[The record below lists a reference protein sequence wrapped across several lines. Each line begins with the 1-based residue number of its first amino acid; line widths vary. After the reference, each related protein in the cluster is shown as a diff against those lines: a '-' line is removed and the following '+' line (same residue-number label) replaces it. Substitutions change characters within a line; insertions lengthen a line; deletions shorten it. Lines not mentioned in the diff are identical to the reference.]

1 MKTALIT
8 GCNGGLG
15 KTLLKSFAEKGYNV
29 IACVFPESEAFTDY
43 CKTIESDFGIYI
55 KQIVFNSTVK
65 EDFYRGLEEID
76 AFEEPIDVLV
86 NNAGISI
93 IKPIFN
99 VEYEDLEKT
108 FMINYFSTV
117 LITKVV
123 AGKMIRQENGGNI
136 VNITSMVSLGSQ
148 PGGTCYDASKAAMN
162 QFTKALSQEL
172 ASFNVRVNA
181 VAAAPMNTEMFKN
194 LTEKTQKHATKAIA
208 MKRPAETEEVA
219 KAVLFIASED
229 ASFITGDILR
239 VDGGAIV

>member
-15 KTLLKSFAEKGYNV
+15 KTLLKSFAENGYNV
-29 IACVFPESEAFTDY
+29 IACIFPFQEEFTEY
-43 CKTIESDFGIYI
+43 CLKVESDYGIKI
-55 KQIVFNSTVK
+55 KQIVFNSADK
-65 EDFYRGLEEID
+65 EDFIRGLSEIEAVEES
-76 AFEEPIDVLV
+76 IDVLV

-117 LITKVV
+117 MITKVV
-123 AGKMIRQENGGNI
+123 AGKMIRQNNGGNI

-148 PGGTCYDASKAAMN
+148 PGGTCYDASKSAMN

-172 ASFNVRVNA
+172 AGFNVRVNA

-219 KAVLFIASED
+219 KAVLFLSSDD
-229 ASFITGDILR
+229 ASFITGEILR

>member
-15 KTLLKSFAEKGYNV
+15 KTLLKCFAEKGYNV
-29 IACVFPESEAFTDY
+29 LACVFPESEEFTDY
-43 CKTIESDFGIYI
+43 CKNIESDFGIRI
-55 KQIVFNSTVK
+55 KQIVFNYIDKV
-65 EDFYRGLEEID
+65 DFCRGLAEID
-76 AFEEPIDVLV
+76 ALDGSIDVLV

-117 LITKVV
+117 MITKVV
-123 AGKMIRQENGGNI
+123 AGKMIRQDGGGNI

-162 QFTKALSQEL
+162 QLTKALSQEL
-172 ASFNVRVNA
+172 AGFNIRVNA
-181 VAAAPMNTEMFKN
+181 VAAAPMNTEMFQS

-219 KAVLFIASED
+219 EAVLFLASEH

>member
-29 IACVFPESEAFTDY
+29 IACVFPTSDEFTDY
-43 CKTIESDFGIYI
+43 CKTIEADYGIWI
-55 KQIVFNSTVK
+55 KQIVFNSTDK
-65 EDFYRGLEEID
+65 EDFSRGLEEINAFD
-76 AFEEPIDVLV
+76 APIEVLV

-99 VEYEDLEKT
+99 VEYEDLEKS
-108 FMINYFSTV
+108 FMINYFSAV
-117 LITKVV
+117 MITKVV
-123 AGKMIRQENGGNI
+123 AGKMIRQDGGGNI

-148 PGGTCYDASKAAMN
+148 PGGACYDASKAAMN
-162 QFTKALSQEL
+162 QLTKALSQEL
-172 ASFNVRVNA
+172 ACFNVRVNA
-181 VAAAPMNTEMFKN
+181 VAAAPMNTNMFKT
-194 LTEKTQKHATKAIA
+194 LTEKTQKHATKTIA
-208 MKRPAETEEVA
+208 MKRPAETEEIA
-219 KAVLFIASED
+219 NAVLFLVSDE